1 MKKKLL
7 AVFCLFGLI
16 GSLSALDLSLRL
28 TPTLMFPN
36 HEYLD
41 KEFGSTF
48 QADFNIF
55 NLVTLGLDGAF
66 LTVTPEG
73 LSSGINFAS
82 LGAGLGLFYTPVSR
96 LYLGAGLAGG
106 LYTLSYEIDSTP
118 YSFTDLYGRAYGELG
133 FRINPNLTVYGNGGY
148 VCYFIKDSQPLNKGP
163 FAGIGL
169 KISFTLGKKSSGGLT
184 ATLEQDS
191 VIYPL
196 FQQVYGQSPIG
207 TIHITNAESAE
218 VRNVK
223 VYFRAG
229 KYTSSAKES
238 ASIPLLQKLKT
249 NTASLYADFS
259 SELLKFNE
267 DGKLSGEIVMEY
279 EILGKKKVAVQ
290 NVTLSVSNRNAF
302 IWGNNEALAAFIS
315 SNTPEILE
323 YAKYVSG
330 IARNKL
336 YTGMN
341 RNVQFAAALMESLR
355 ATGISYSNDTITPY
369 STYHLS
375 TEVDSVQY
383 PLQTM
388 NYLGGDYDD
397 LGILLASCLESV
409 GVETA
414 FMPVENDFIV
424 FVSANL
430 KAKNVANHFAD
441 LKGLIYD
448 EEDSSSNVYFPL
460 SMAHFNEGFA
470 KSRQAGEEVVKACKE
485 NEAAS
490 YDFITTHDAWTIY
503 PSAVYTGSGVSF
515 EKPSQAEVERLTDL
529 AVKDYIATDLE
540 PVIKNAKESGD
551 ANKIGMALV
560 RSGKYSEAKVE
571 FYKAIAA
578 GSVSAM
584 NNLANLL
591 LMEKDYDGATAMF
604 KKALQKDPE
613 NKIALKGLESTKEKL
628 EE

>member
-16 GSLSALDLSLRL
+16 ASLSALDLSLRL
-28 TPTLMFPN
+28 TPTLMFPS

-571 FYKAIAA
+571 FNKAIAA

>member
-1 MKKKLL
+1 
-7 AVFCLFGLI
+7 
-16 GSLSALDLSLRL
+16 
-28 TPTLMFPN
+28 MFPS

-48 QADFNIF
+48 QADFNFF

-106 LYTLSYEIDSTP
+106 LYSLSYEIDSTP